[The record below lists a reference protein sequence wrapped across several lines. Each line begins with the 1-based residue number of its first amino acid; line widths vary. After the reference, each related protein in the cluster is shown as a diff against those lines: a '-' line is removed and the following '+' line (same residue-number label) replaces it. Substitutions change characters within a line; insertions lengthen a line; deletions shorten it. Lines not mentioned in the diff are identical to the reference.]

1 VTPERARR
9 RVRFV
14 QADLQRL
21 SSAVCMARVELER
34 PEAGGYVGTAVAPEA
49 EGLRATARAAADALM
64 QAVADDHVLEV
75 QDIKLLN
82 VLGRLAVVV
91 HLGAR
96 RQEDW
101 RSLMGFC
108 VAGQDPTRAAAL
120 AVLHATNRVLNV
132 G

>member
-1 VTPERARR
+1 
-9 RVRFV
+9 
-14 QADLQRL
+14 
-21 SSAVCMARVELER
+21 
-34 PEAGGYVGTAVAPEA
+34 
-49 EGLRATARAAADALM
+49 M

-75 QDIKLLN
+75 QDVKLLN
-82 VLGRLAVVV
+82 VLGRLAVMV

-96 RQEDW
+96 RQEHW

-120 AVLHATNRVLNV
+120 AVLHATNRVLDV